1 MIQQWIN
8 RPYIQLLHC
17 YVCKLPLDRQAEQ
30 FVAPEQM
37 STGSTQYV
45 LDIVVIVGL
54 LLLLLLLL
62 FIYFLMKLYY
72 NTDTLRT
79 ILKQVYYKKQKQ
91 KTKKQTKK
99 HTTYNTIA
107 CATTY
112 NAKTNTTHNYLHYNC
127 KTTHT
132 HTTHALKLG
141 QGIVFSRLLLLQYY
155 WHYISQSC

>member
-54 LLLLLLLL
+54 LLLLLL

-72 NTDTLRT
+72 NTDTLST
-79 ILKQVYYKKQKQ
+79 ILKQVYYRKQKQ
-91 KTKKQTKK
+91 KQKNKK
-99 HTTYNTIA
+99 TYYI
-107 CATTY
+107 
-112 NAKTNTTHNYLHYNC
+112 
-127 KTTHT
+127 
-132 HTTHALKLG
+132 
-141 QGIVFSRLLLLQYY
+141 QYY
-155 WHYISQSC
+155 CLRHYS